1 MTREEAA
8 RLLHP
13 DTTAQ
18 AMAGCLMDDPKG
30 NSWAKVLNKAC
41 EMGAEA
47 LQPWVKTSDRL
58 PEGKDAFEDK
68 VLVYNFVERRQQL
81 KLWLIVRT
89 YPHVFPF
96 WMPIP
101 PLPEVEE

>member
-1 MTREEAA
+1 MTKEEAMETYR
-8 RLLHP
+8 RLCEEIGCYDSIRNSP
-13 DTTAQ
+13 EFYDVTRA
-18 AMAGCLMDDPKG
+18 AIECLMEPTK
-30 NSWAKVLNKAC
+30 NA
-41 EMGAEA
+41 
-47 LQPWVKTSDRL
+47 WVKTADRF

-89 YPHVFPF
+89 YPHVFPY

-101 PLPEVEE
+101 PLPEVEL

>member
-1 MTREEAA
+1 MKREEAILNA
-8 RLLHP
+8 AEIANILDKRGLNG
-13 DTTAQ
+13 A
-18 AMAGCLMDDPKG
+18 A
-30 NSWAKVLNKAC
+30 NSLRESLKVLCTPRN
-41 EMGAEA
+41 
-47 LQPWVKTSDRL
+47 PWVRTADRF

-89 YPHVFPF
+89 YPHVFPY

-101 PLPEVEE
+101 LLPEEEE